1 MGERELFGWW
11 QVMWVEPAHLDEVVG
26 GAGLAAHAC
35 RPGEAQDDAPVVR
48 LQPVAEKVEQFEL
61 EARLLAHLAAQPVHR
76 VLVFVEKTTGQV
88 PQPDARIERAPAGQH
103 TSVRVETDGLGS
115 RDGVRVTDVPAGAA
129 LGAAVDLLDSLAAD
143 GAEAPVVESSH
154 AGDPMSPR
162 AVGATQH
169 ELSRIGLLATL
180 PGETLARLA
189 QRMAREDI
197 AAGAGVFD
205 EGEDGDRF
213 YVVLSGML
221 TVSQQSIGAQAVLR
235 PGDYFGE
242 VALAMHMPR
251 TASVRALTP
260 ATVASCDQQTFD
272 EFIRPLFADDEE

>member
-143 GAEAPVVESSH
+143 GAEAPV
-154 AGDPMSPR
+154 
-162 AVGATQH
+162 
-169 ELSRIGLLATL
+169 
-180 PGETLARLA
+180 
-189 QRMAREDI
+189 
-197 AAGAGVFD
+197 
-205 EGEDGDRF
+205 
-213 YVVLSGML
+213 
-221 TVSQQSIGAQAVLR
+221 
-235 PGDYFGE
+235 
-242 VALAMHMPR
+242 
-251 TASVRALTP
+251 
-260 ATVASCDQQTFD
+260 
-272 EFIRPLFADDEE
+272 